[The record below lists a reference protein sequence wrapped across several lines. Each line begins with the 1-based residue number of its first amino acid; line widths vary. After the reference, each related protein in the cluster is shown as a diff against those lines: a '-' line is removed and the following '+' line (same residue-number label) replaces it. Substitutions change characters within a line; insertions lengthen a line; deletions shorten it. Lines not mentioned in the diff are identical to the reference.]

1 MNEIREC
8 VKRGVVSIDEI
19 GTVFSLFRGALSDY
33 DRLDA
38 ECKERKRQ
46 CTEAVGVAAALREKH
61 DSLLLSFN
69 NLSQLISMPLPT
81 TDVVETPVVE
91 QTTPP
96 PPVVATQPPP
106 PLPPPAVV
114 ATPPPVTDTPPL
126 SLPPSEQ
133 PVVEG
138 AVKEAAVKANETN
151 NNQPPPSIP
160 TQSAIDNSQV
170 PPITSPSVSN

>member
-81 TDVVETPVVE
+81 TDVVETPVAE
-91 QTTPP
+91 QPPPP
-96 PPVVATQPPP
+96 PPVVTTQP
-106 PLPPPAVV
+106 LVV
-114 ATPPPVTDTPPL
+114 ATPPPPVAATPPAPPP
-126 SLPPSEQ
+126 PPSQQ
-133 PVVEG
+133 PIIVED
-138 AVKEAAVKANETN
+138 AVKEATVKVDETT
-151 NNQPPPSIP
+151 NQPPPIP
-160 TQSAIDNSQV
+160 VQPTTVDNNQV
-170 PPITSPSVSN
+170 PPPTPAQ